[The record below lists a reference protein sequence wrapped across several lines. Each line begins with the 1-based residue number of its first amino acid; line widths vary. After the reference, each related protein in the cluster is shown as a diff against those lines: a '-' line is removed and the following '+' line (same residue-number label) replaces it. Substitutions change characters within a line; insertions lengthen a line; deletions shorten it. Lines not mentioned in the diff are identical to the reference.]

1 VGPPPRIAG
10 GGWTSLPWDDS
21 LNHTNVLPPP
31 IRKQQTPKTTFIM
44 TLRKSFWILWGFRN
58 LKWMFF
64 FLPYSN
70 ICINLFPNGQ
80 NIYRAISPCL
90 RFFGKCRKMTK
101 VSDSTNDKI
110 WDNMSIRSSST
121 WRKLLSP
128 HLKVF
133 TPINVLLLLH
143 HETWLTKEP
152 HIFSSFIPRWVS
164 QVDRGENRGE
174 SEGT

>member
-1 VGPPPRIAG
+1 MAPPPPDCWWRLDQ
-10 GGWTSLPWDDS
+10 S
-21 LNHTNVLPPP
+21 
-31 IRKQQTPKTTFIM
+31 
-44 TLRKSFWILWGFRN
+44 TLRWLFEPHKRPSSTHTETTDAQNYLHHD
-58 LKWMFF
+58 LKKIFLDFMGLPQSEMGFF

-70 ICINLFPNGQ
+70 ICINLFPNGK

-133 TPINVLLLLH
+133 SPINVRLH